1 MFCKNCGTQNNSNE
15 RFCKN
20 CGTLLE
26 NGQISQQA
34 NNTGSQNQQ
43 YTNMNG
49 KLNSNYVN
57 QAVNPNMKK
66 WAILSVVIPVAAI
79 IWYMFVGLSFYLA
92 IFIATAGFGFAQKG
106 EMADKKLAAIGKIAN
121 GILMGLAI
129 VMLVLQL
136 IGIFE

>member
-106 EMADKKLAAIGKIAN
+106 EMADKKLATIGKIAN